1 MLIENWKELW
11 MYKINLKLK
20 LLISVGFILM
30 ATLNVNDYWFIETLV
45 RYVCTSCVG
54 IG

>member
-1 MLIENWKELW
+1 
-11 MYKINLKLK
+11 MYDIRFKLK
-20 LLISVGFILM
+20 LLLLVGFAFMIG
-30 ATLNVNDYWFIETLV
+30 LNVNDYWLIETLV

>member
-1 MLIENWKELW
+1 
-11 MYKINLKLK
+11 MYKMHFKLK
-20 LLISVGFILM
+20 LLLLVGFIL
-30 ATLNVNDYWFIETLV
+30 AVALNVNDYWLIETLV

>member
-1 MLIENWKELW
+1 
-11 MYKINLKLK
+11 MYKINFKLR
-20 LLISVGFILM
+20 LLLLVGFIFVV
-30 ATLNVNDYWFIETLV
+30 ALNVNDYWLIEILV

>member
-1 MLIENWKELW
+1 
-11 MYKINLKLK
+11 MYKTHFKLK
-20 LLISVGFILM
+20 LLLLICFILVV
-30 ATLNVNDYWFIETLV
+30 ALSANDYWLIQTLV

>member
-1 MLIENWKELW
+1 
-11 MYKINLKLK
+11 MYKAHFKLK
-20 LLISVGFILM
+20 LLLLVSFVFMI
-30 ATLNVNDYWFIETLV
+30 ALNINDYWLIETLV

>member
-1 MLIENWKELW
+1 
-11 MYKINLKLK
+11 MYKIRFKLK
-20 LLISVGFILM
+20 LLLLVSFVLM
-30 ATLNVNDYWFIETLV
+30 TALNVNDYWLIEILV

>member
-1 MLIENWKELW
+1 MYNIRFKLML
-11 MYKINLKLK
+11 
-20 LLISVGFILM
+20 LLLVSFVLM
-30 ATLNVNDYWFIETLV
+30 IALNVNDYWLIETLV

>member
-1 MLIENWKELW
+1 
-11 MYKINLKLK
+11 MYKMNFKLK
-20 LLISVGFILM
+20 LLLLVSSILV
-30 ATLNVNDYWFIETLV
+30 AAFNVNDYWLIEILV